1 MSDTEHGFSCSDCP
15 TLNCGRQNSVYPE
28 DCLTEAVGQE
38 QLDEI
43 IRAYTEDPE
52 TSSIASAAAEIV
64 ASGYGK
70 LNRVEE
76 IAAFAKKLGAKKAGI
91 ATCIGLVKETRIFV
105 DYLKS
110 QGLESYSVLCKVGAI
125 DKLEIGLPK
134 KKEGHESICN
144 PVLQARLLAEQKT
157 DLNVI
162 IGLCV
167 GHDSLF
173 IKYSKAPV
181 TYLIVKDRVF
191 GHNIPAALAKVSEG
205 LQATK

>member
-1 MSDTEHGFSCSDCP
+1 
-15 TLNCGRQNSVYPE
+15 
-28 DCLTEAVGQE
+28 LTEAVNTE

-43 IRAYTEDPE
+43 IRTYTDDAE
-52 TSSIASAAAEIV
+52 TAAIASAAAAVV
-64 ASGYGK
+64 AAGYGK

-76 IAAFAKKLGAKKAGI
+76 VAAFAKSLGAKKVGI

-105 DYLKS
+105 EYLKS

-125 DKLEIGLPK
+125 DKSKIGLPK
-134 KKEGHESICN
+134 KKDTHESICN
-144 PVLQARLLAEQKT
+144 PVLQARMLAEQKT

-173 IKYSKAPV
+173 IEYSKAPV

-191 GHNIPAALAKVSEG
+191 GHNIPAALAKIEKD
-205 LQATK
+205 LQVPK

>member
-1 MSDTEHGFSCSDCP
+1 MSNTENCFSCSDCT

-28 DCLTEAVGQE
+28 ACLTEAVGLE

-43 IRAYTEDPE
+43 IRIYTEDTE
-52 TSSIASAAAEIV
+52 TASIASAAAAVV
-64 ASGYGK
+64 AEGYGK

-76 IAAFAKKLGAKKAGI
+76 IAAFAKSLGAKKVGI
-91 ATCIGLVKETRIFV
+91 ASCIGLVKETRIFV
-105 DYLKS
+105 EYLKS

-125 DKLEIGLPK
+125 DKSKIGLPK
-134 KKEGHESICN
+134 KKETHESICN
-144 PVLQARLLAEQKT
+144 PVLQARLLAQQKT

-205 LQATK
+205 LQAAK